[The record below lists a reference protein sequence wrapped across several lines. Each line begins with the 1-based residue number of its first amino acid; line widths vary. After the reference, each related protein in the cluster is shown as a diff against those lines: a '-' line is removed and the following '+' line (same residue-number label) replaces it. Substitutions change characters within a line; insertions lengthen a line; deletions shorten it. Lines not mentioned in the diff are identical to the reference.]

1 MIESVADLIGGIRAR
16 MPIEVGRE
24 LDRLEAR
31 LREPLRVAV
40 VGRVN
45 AGKSTL
51 VNALLGL
58 RVAPTDVSECTRVVT
73 WFRYGHPQRVTVRLQ
88 DGRELDLQ
96 LTPEGM
102 LPSTLPVPLAEVA
115 TLDAYLANEPLRSM
129 TLIDTPGIGSVHGTL
144 SASTEELL
152 TARTTADAAA
162 SADAVVFL
170 LNQPVMADELDTL
183 RGFTDR
189 ENAAGGAG
197 PATAVGVLG
206 RADQIASDS
215 RRPWRL
221 ALELASHY
229 AQLFR
234 HDVATIVPVMGL
246 IAETAEAA
254 SLTEPDARHLA
265 QLASMDPKS
274 FDRLMWSVDRF
285 VTGDAP
291 VPVEGR
297 QRLLQLLDLYGVG
310 CAVEFLR
317 AGGHAQAAAVR
328 RELASISGIAEVK
341 RMLASYF
348 REQDHVLK
356 VRSALELLRRL
367 SYSRAAGQEAAALV
381 DLRTKVDALKL
392 DPAMHPIAELELLHE
407 GATGALTLP
416 DDLMSEMRRVLGR
429 GNVQT
434 RLAIHGE
441 EGDAVRSAA
450 QEGMIRWRRFM
461 NTEASPT
468 QARACRVVMRTYQIL
483 WNAAS

>member
-1 MIESVADLIGGIRAR
+1 MPASQMIESVAELIGGVRAR
-16 MPIEVGRE
+16 VPIEVGRE

-58 RVAPTDVSECTRVVT
+58 RVAPTDVSECTRAVT
-73 WFRYGHPQRVTVRLQ
+73 WFRYGHPQRVAVQLQ

-129 TLIDTPGIGSVHGTL
+129 TLIDTPGIGSAHGTL

-170 LNQPVMADELDTL
+170 LNQPVMADELATL
-183 RGFTDR
+183 RGYADR
-189 ENAAGGAG
+189 QNAVGGAG

-206 RADQIASDS
+206 RADQIANDS
-215 RRPWRL
+215 GGPWRL

-229 AQLFR
+229 SQLFR

-246 IAETAEAA
+246 IAETAE
-254 SLTEPDARHLA
+254 SGLA
-265 QLASMDPKS
+265 HRAGRTTSRSSSPRWIRS
-274 FDRLMWSVDRF
+274 RS
-285 VTGDAP
+285 TGSCGRWIDSSRATP

-297 QRLLQLLDLYGVG
+297 QRLLELLDLYGVG

-317 AGGHAQAAAVR
+317 GGGAAGAAAVR

-367 SYSRAAGQEAAALV
+367 SYARAAGAEAAALV

-392 DPAMHPIAELELLHE
+392 DPAMHPIAELELLHD
-407 GATGALTLP
+407 GATGALALP
-416 DDLMSEMRRVLGR
+416 DELMAEMRRVLGR

-434 RLAIHGE
+434 RLAIQGE
-441 EGDAVRSAA
+441 ECDDSVRSAA

-461 NTEASPT
+461 NTEASPPRPGP
-468 QARACRVVMRTYQIL
+468 AV
-483 WNAAS
+483 W